1 MPDPTPTPPRGHR
14 TLWKTTGGTLRRFG
28 RRTVR
33 TRQARDHV
41 VVQLSG
47 EIIAA
52 AAERVD
58 KGLRNALRTHPL
70 VLEVD
75 LQRVT
80 FMTTDGGRAFLPALL
95 EARKYGIRVIVTHA
109 GAEARGTLQRLGL
122 SGMLDIHEGD
132 APDHGGPANRT
143 S

>member
-1 MPDPTPTPPRGHR
+1 M
-14 TLWKTTGGTLRRFG
+14 RRFG

-33 TRQARDHV
+33 TRQAAQEHV
-41 VVQLSG
+41 VVRLSG

-52 AAERVD
+52 TAERVD
-58 KGLRNALRTHPL
+58 KGLRNALRTDPR

-80 FMTTDGGRAFLPALL
+80 FMTSDGGRALLPALL
-95 EARKYGIRVIVTHA
+95 EARQYGTRVIVTHV
-109 GAEARGTLQRLGL
+109 GAQARGTLQRLGL

-132 APDHGGPANRT
+132 APDYGGPGNRT